1 MHLTGHTI
9 LITGGTSG
17 IGRGLAEAFHQL
29 GNRVIIA
36 GRRQA
41 LIDEITA
48 AHPGMHGL
56 QVDMQDPTAIARLA
70 EDVQSRF
77 PDLDVLVN
85 NAGISRLEAWDG
97 DAIDIDTSLSI
108 IETNI
113 VGVLR
118 LTATLLPTLA
128 RQASATI
135 ITTTSGL
142 AFVPRFNYPTY
153 CASKA
158 FLHSWLQSLRH
169 QLRLKPIE
177 VIELPPP
184 YVRTELAGPQQASD
198 PAAMPLDDYIAE
210 AVKLLGE
217 PTPAS
222 GEILVERVKALRMA
236 ERSGAYPHVYASL
249 NPA

>member
-1 MHLTGHTI
+1 MNLTGRTI

-17 IGRGLAEAFHQL
+17 IGQGLAETFHQR
-29 GNRVIIA
+29 GNQVIIA

-41 LIDEITA
+41 LLDEITA

-56 QVDMQDPTAIARLA
+56 QVDMQDPAAVARLA
-70 EDVQSRF
+70 EEIQSLF

-113 VGVLR
+113 MGVLR
-118 LTATLLPTLA
+118 LTAALLPTLA
-128 RQASATI
+128 RQPSATI

-169 QLRLKPIE
+169 QLRHRPIE
-177 VIELPPP
+177 VIELAPP
-184 YVRTELAGPQQASD
+184 YVQTELAGLQQASD
-198 PAAMPLDDYIAE
+198 PAAMPLADYIAE
-210 AVKLLGE
+210 VLELLGE
-217 PTPAS
+217 PTPAD
-222 GEILVERVKALRMA
+222 GEIMVERVKGLRMA
-236 ERSGAYPHVYASL
+236 ERRGAYPEIYAYL